1 MDVERI
7 RRDFPILE
15 TGIIYLDNAASS
27 LTPEPVLEKML
38 EYYHQY
44 RANVER
50 GVHRLSQRASEE
62 YEEAHRKVAR
72 FIGAESWRNVVFT
85 RNTSESI

>member
-1 MDVERI
+1 MDVKKI

-27 LTPEPVLEKML
+27 LTPEPVLGKML
-38 EYYHQY
+38 EFYHEY

-50 GVHRLSQRASEE
+50 GVYQLSQRAS
-62 YEEAHRKVAR
+62 
-72 FIGAESWRNVVFT
+72 
-85 RNTSESI
+85 